1 MKYINGVFWSFYREG
16 RTLGLKLPLYVF
28 EQADDFEWH
37 SAGLGLNKVLFA
49 GLFYPDSKPAINWKL
64 IAWDMK

>member
-1 MKYINGVFWSFYREG
+1 MVSFGHFIEKEERWGLNYHYI
-16 RTLGLKLPLYVF
+16 YVF

-37 SAGLGLNKVLFA
+37 SAGLGLKKVLFA